1 MSYNLTRRDITHEIE
16 NSDHHFV
23 AKVIRRGQQ
32 RPDGTPTVL
41 GWVRFD
47 SGTGVIEMTNCNA
60 QLGSSFVD
68 IGGSTKTK
76 SNALAGGYGEG
87 AKIAALI
94 LTRDGYQVQYQ
105 ATSFNWK
112 FYLGGPKGQNLF
124 CSLTPISDRELGNRR
139 AQHEAALRQG
149 TSRDMVSNPWE
160 DVMVRIGSIQSGKGR
175 KVTMEEFRAWIKVSL
190 DLHRPSNTIET
201 GAGSI
206 ILDENFRGKIFLKG
220 LHLENYQSSKLFKY
234 GYNFANGS
242 VDRDRKKM
250 ANAHQEAYD
259 LAKLWAFGIVC
270 HPEVTIAKYAEMML
284 DDAEWADVNLVERY
298 ITRPTLQTIWQ
309 FLLNK
314 DPARKVF
321 YHDDRNG
328 DLV

>member
-1 MSYNLTRRDITHEIE
+1 ML
-16 NSDHHFV
+16 
-23 AKVIRRGQQ
+23 
-32 RPDGTPTVL
+32 L
-41 GWVRFD
+41 GWIRFD
-47 SGTGVIEMTNCNA
+47 SGTGLIEITNCNA
-60 QLGSSFVD
+60 QLGPTFID
-68 IGGSTKTK
+68 IGGSTKKK

-105 ATSFNWK
+105 STSFNWK
-112 FYLGGPKGQNLF
+112 FYLGGPKGLNFF
-124 CSLTPISDRELGNRR
+124 CSLSPISDRELGYRR
-139 AQHEAALRQG
+139 AQHEAAFRQG
-149 TSRDMVSNPWE
+149 TLRDMVANPGE
-160 DVMVRIGSIQSGKGR
+160 DVMVRIGSIESGKGK

-190 DLHRPSNTIET
+190 DLHRPSNAIET
-201 GAGSI
+201 GVGSI
-206 ILDENFRGKIFLKG
+206 ILDESFSGKIFLKG

-259 LAKLWAFGIVC
+259 LATLWASGIE
-270 HPEVTIAKYAEMML
+270 HHQEITLAKYVEMML
-284 DDAEWADVNLVERY
+284 DDTEWADVNLVERY
-298 ITRPTLQTIWQ
+298 ISRPTLQKIWQ

-314 DPARKVF
+314 DPAREVF